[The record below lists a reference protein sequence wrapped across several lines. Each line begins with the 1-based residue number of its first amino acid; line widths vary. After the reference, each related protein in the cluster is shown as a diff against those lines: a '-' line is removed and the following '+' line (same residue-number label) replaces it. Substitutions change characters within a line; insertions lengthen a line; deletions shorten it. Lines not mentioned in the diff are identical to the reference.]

1 MSARLAA
8 LLLADDHGDEF
19 AQTAIVMPVLVFAS
33 LALIN
38 LTMAGFASVNANNA
52 ANYGAR
58 VGSVHQ
64 QEPGSAS
71 YQAAMQSI
79 NYAKIGDYS
88 VSVTGGGFPG
98 AQIQVAVTW
107 TVPNFL
113 GGLASFLGGSLDQDF
128 TGTSVSVFRQEGW

>member
-1 MSARLAA
+1 MSARLVA

-19 AQTAIVMPVLVFAS
+19 AQTAIAMPVLVFAS
-33 LALIN
+33 IALMN

-64 QEPGSAS
+64 QQPGRAS
-71 YQAAMQSI
+71 YHAAMQSI
-79 NYAKIGDYS
+79 QYAKIGKYS

-98 AQIQVAVTW
+98 ARINVVVKW
-107 TVPNFL
+107 KVPNFL
-113 GGLASFLGGSLDQDF
+113 GSLAAFLGGEMGKDF
-128 TGTSVSVFRQEGW
+128 SGTSVSIFRQEGW